1 MKLIDVINMLEST
14 GYPVVYLAWRE
25 NEVPELPYICYYY
38 PNMTPETADDTHH
51 AEIYTL
57 NVELYTKNK
66 NFEVE
71 STVEAALLNADMVF
85 TKEEDFLSDENMYET
100 LYIMEVNING

>member
-25 NEVPELPYICYYY
+25 NEVPALPYICYYY
-38 PNMTPETADDTHH
+38 PSMTPETADDTHH